1 MKHFKFLVI
10 VPKYISYNSVVSIHN
25 DLFKMNLWGGIKLDI
40 QATLSLAKILVNHSE
55 EYDKEKGSFKML
67 NRRPN
72 QVIEGLYQAYF
83 KSMGTAASLM
93 NY

>member
-1 MKHFKFLVI
+1 
-10 VPKYISYNSVVSIHN
+10 
-25 DLFKMNLWGGIKLDI
+25 
-40 QATLSLAKILVNHSE
+40 
-55 EYDKEKGSFKML
+55 ML

-93 NY
+93 NYSFIGLPGWFTIDDNKTAHEFMDILYKCLRLPPYSFNYMKDAYYCLTCLQ

>member
-1 MKHFKFLVI
+1 
-10 VPKYISYNSVVSIHN
+10 
-25 DLFKMNLWGGIKLDI
+25 MNLWGGIKLDI

-93 NY
+93 NYSFIGLPGWFRGMLPRARHSHS